1 VIGWLAAKEIAGR
14 VPARAWLG
22 LAFVVAGLIG
32 LAWTYYSGKAE
43 ARQESAAKIAILE
56 SSLALAKAANESNVE
71 TIRVLTAANSE
82 LAEGRI
88 ADREAAAVA
97 VAKVAKER
105 DALAADLER
114 RRNDRGKIYERDPS
128 AAAWAAV
135 RVPASVAAGLRD

>member
-43 ARQESAAKIAILE
+43 AREEAAAQIANLESA
-56 SSLALAKAANESNVE
+56 LALARAANESNVE
-71 TIRVLTAANSE
+71 TIRVLTEKNHE
-82 LAEGRI
+82 LAEGRA

-114 RRNDRGKIYERDPS
+114 RRKDRGNIYERDPP
-128 AAAWAAV
+128 AAAWAAA
-135 RVPASVAAGLRD
+135 RVPDSVVRSLRD